1 MDYKKL
7 ADILFPDV
15 TDTPED
21 MYAKYPKRE
30 LPEGAAVT
38 RMAPSPTGFVHFG
51 SMFPTITSERL
62 AKQSGGV
69 FYLRIE
75 DTDAKREVEGGV
87 EDIIET
93 FRYYGIE
100 FDEGATVSGDKGGYG
115 PYRQRQRK
123 NIYHVFARELVLA
136 GNAYP
141 CFCTEEELADIHA
154 QQEAEKAN
162 FGYYGKWAKWR
173 DRSLEDIEAALA
185 KGMPYVLRFR
195 STGSVERK
203 IKHTDLIKGDL
214 ELTENDID
222 HVLLKSDGIPTY
234 HFAHVVDDRLMGTT
248 HVVRGDE
255 WLSTLPFH
263 LQLFDTLGWKRP
275 KYLHISPLMKMD
287 GDSKRKLSKRKDP
300 EAAMSFY
307 RSEGYPVDAVYEY
320 VMTTLNS
327 NFEEWRRANK
337 DASARDFKF
346 SHKKMSVSGSLF
358 DQDKLTDV
366 SKNVISAMDAD
377 TVYEQV
383 TAWAKDYDKELYAI
397 LTADEARAKSVFA
410 IGRGGNKPRKDLS
423 AWKDVRDYVSIFYPT
438 IFKAENTF
446 PENVK
451 EAVSVLTDF
460 AQTYDEKDDMDTWFS
475 KIKEICV
482 KYGYA
487 EKTGDY
493 KKEPEKYNG
502 HIGDISSVIRVAVTG
517 RTNSPDMYAVMQII
531 GKEETLKR
539 VYAAVEFLNR

>member
-1 MDYKKL
+1 MDNNKL
-7 ADILFPDV
+7 AKLLFPDV
-15 TDTPED
+15 TETSED
-21 MYAKYPKRE
+21 IYAKYPKRE

-51 SMFPTITSERL
+51 SMFPTVTSERL

-100 FDEGATVSGDKGGYG
+100 FDEGATTDGDKGAYG

-123 NIYHVFARELVLA
+123 DIYHVFAKELVLA
-136 GNAYP
+136 GHAYP
-141 CFCTEEELADIHA
+141 CFCTEEELADIHK
-154 QQEAEKAN
+154 QQEAQKAN

-173 DRSLEDIEAALA
+173 DRSIEDIEAALA
-185 KGMPYVLRFR
+185 AGTPYVLRFR
-195 STGSVERK
+195 SEGSIERK

-234 HFAHVVDDRLMGTT
+234 HFAHVVDDHLMGTT

-366 SKNVISAMDAD
+366 SKNVIAAMDAD

-383 TAWAKDYDKELYAI
+383 TAWAKDYDKELYDI
-397 LTADEARAKSVFA
+397 LTADEARAKSIFA

-423 AWKDVRDYVSIFYPT
+423 AWKDVRDYVSIFYPV

-446 PENVK
+446 PENVPD
-451 EAVSVLTDF
+451 AVSVLRDF
-460 AQTYDEKDDMDTWFS
+460 ADSYDYADDMDTWFS

-493 KKEPEKYNG
+493 KKEPEKYKG

-517 RTNSPDMYAVMQII
+517 RTNSPDMYTVMQII

-539 VYAAVEFLNR
+539 VDAAIEFLNR